1 MGAKYRLQKPRR
13 RSWSYTKDVSLCGTP
28 SEKYF
33 LRFDNIFEGQVANTP
48 DTVGSFSSFCRSSHQ
63 RCSVRKSI
71 LGNFTKFTGKHVCQS
86 LFFNKVVGLR
96 PATLLKKMLWHR
108 CFPVNFAKFPRTPF
122 FTEQRRWLLLP
133 FASFINYLLW
143 SCSASR
149 NAVKVFFKGVLV
161 KRIRHSS
168 E

>member
-1 MGAKYRLQKPRR
+1 MDGIGELIAIPSDFQQKQKILTYDFFMGAKYRLQKPRR

-108 CFPVNFAKFPRTPF
+108 CF
-122 FTEQRRWLLLP
+122 L
-133 FASFINYLLW
+133 
-143 SCSASR
+143 
-149 NAVKVFFKGVLV
+149 
-161 KRIRHSS
+161 
-168 E
+168 